1 MPTSRCT
8 AACSSRR
15 ALKMATYKKRNGR
28 WHVRVRRNGY
38 DPECA
43 SFGTKDEAEAWAK
56 GVESQMSR
64 RQHIVDK
71 RSHVLTVGQVIAEYI
86 AIVIDA
92 HRPHCGRACAIGSAS
107 VRERVGQYRAHSVED

>member
-56 GVESQMSR
+56 GVESQLSR

-71 RSHVLTVGQVIAEYI
+71 RSHVLTVGQVIEEYI
-86 AIVIDA
+86 AIVKID
-92 HRPHCGRACAIGSAS
+92 RGS
-107 VRERVGQYRAHSVED
+107 VRENVCQYVELSVGAEPRKN